1 MKNRRLFTNV
11 CFFFRR
17 ETQRYTNTAIE
28 TETVVMESDFLN
40 GLFMSVSQIVK
51 SFVFVLRTRHGN

>member
-1 MKNRRLFTNV
+1 MKNRRLFTDV
-11 CFFFRR
+11 CFL
-17 ETQRYTNTAIE
+17 TQRYTNSAIE